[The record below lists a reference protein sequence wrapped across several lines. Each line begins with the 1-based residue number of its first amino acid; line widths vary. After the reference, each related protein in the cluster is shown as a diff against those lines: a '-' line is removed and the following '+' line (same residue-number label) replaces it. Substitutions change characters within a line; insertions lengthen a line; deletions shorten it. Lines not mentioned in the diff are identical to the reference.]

1 MKYNATMEEI
11 NNSGSLLDVSLK
23 MCCDSKEKEVH
34 SEQMSESSKTHTSSI
49 DSSLLQISESSVTT
63 HFDKANNDCVYVY
76 SKNITNEEM
85 PLTLSKPSLLFNDL
99 KVLTGSWSEFN
110 PKEGLR
116 NTEQFLKG
124 CKW

>member
-1 MKYNATMEEI
+1 MKSDAKMEDI

-23 MCCDSKEKEVH
+23 VCCDSKEKEVQ
-34 SEQMSESSKTHTSSI
+34 SEQISESSATHTSSI
-49 DSSLLQISESSVTT
+49 DSSLLHISESSVTT
-63 HFDKANNDCVYVY
+63 HFDKTNNDCVYDY
-76 SKNITNEEM
+76 SKNITNEEISLI
-85 PLTLSKPSLLFNDL
+85 PSKPSLLFNDL

-116 NTEQFLKG
+116 NTELFLKG